1 MELRAYFEKYPDE
14 ATCIEELKNK
24 RLQNGLICK
33 KCNHDQHSFR
43 RNDLKFQCRK
53 CGSRISLRSGTVM
66 ENSNLPIRYWMIC
79 IELMTLTH
87 RKMPILKIQYLLG
100 HKRYEPIWLM
110 VQKIRLVMKIRDDK
124 YRLRAYSEFDPEF
137 LQKIDKLALKKKEK

>member
-1 MELRAYFEKYPDE
+1 MELRAFFEKYPNED
-14 ATCIEELKNK
+14 ACIEDFKNK
-24 RLQNGLICK
+24 RLKNGLICR
-33 KCNHDQHSFR
+33 KCGHNEHSFR
-43 RNDLKFQCRK
+43 RIDLKFQCRK
-53 CGSRISLRSGTVM
+53 CKNRISLRSGTVM

-87 RKMPILKIQYLLG
+87 RKISILRIQYLLG

-110 VQKIRLVMKIRDDK
+110 VQKIRLVMKQRDEK

-137 LQKIDKLALKKKEK
+137 LERIEKSVLQKKIS